1 MKLVPVNV
9 DAILIGQPLPCALR
23 DQNGVLLASKGF
35 QVGSRFELEVM
46 IGRREQ
52 IYIDFDQSDNF
63 RKGYVNRL
71 NNLVLEDR
79 ELGKIAEVQVS
90 PYDAKRDKVEVEV
103 SDIPDWIELQTL
115 CHAALRDTHGES
127 FLPRLEHLQSRLERH
142 TTHSPDGT
150 LFALIQLA
158 SSEMRH
164 YSATHAML
172 VYAMCSIAAREVLRW
187 SADDRIALG
196 SAALTMNISMT
207 DLQDRL
213 ATQSD
218 PPSEQQRQ
226 RIDSHAARSVDML
239 QQMGVSNE
247 RWLEAVLHH
256 NRKVPGPL
264 APRSPGQRLARLI
277 QRADMFAAR
286 LSPRQVRAPDTPGAA
301 MQSCY
306 FDENRQIDEAG
317 AALIKAVGI
326 YSPGTYVKLA
336 SHELAVVIKRGPNTT
351 MPHVAVLINR
361 QGMPTGEPIVRD
373 TSLADYRIQASVP
386 FRDIKINQSL
396 ERMLALSRQIGPERP
411 W

>member
-1 MKLVPVNV
+1 MKLVPVSIDV
-9 DAILIGQPLPCALR
+9 ILIGQPLPCALR

-35 QVGSRFELEVM
+35 QVGSRAELEMMV
-46 IGRREQ
+46 GRRDQ

-63 RKGYVNRL
+63 RRGYVNRI

-79 ELGKIAEVQVS
+79 ALGKIAEVQVS
-90 PYDAKRDKVEVEV
+90 PYDAKRDVAEVEH
-103 SDIPDWIELQTL
+103 SDVPDWVELQNL
-115 CHAALRDTHGES
+115 CHMALRDNHGES
-127 FLPRLEHLQSRLERH
+127 FLPRLQRLQSELEQH
-142 TTHSPDGT
+142 TARTPDGT

-158 SSEMRH
+158 SSEIQH

-172 VYAMCSIAAREVLRW
+172 VCAMCSIAARDVLRW
-187 SADDRIALG
+187 SADERSALG

-213 ATQSD
+213 VTQPT
-218 PPSEQQRQ
+218 PPSAQQQQR
-226 RIDSHAARSVDML
+226 IASHAARSVDML
-239 QQMGVSNE
+239 QQMGVSNDL
-247 RWLEAVLHH
+247 WLEAVLHH

-286 LSPRQVRAPDTPGAA
+286 LSPRQLRAPDTPGAA

-326 YSPGTYVKLA
+326 YSPGTYVRLA
-336 SHELAVVIKRGPNTT
+336 TQEIAVVVRRGYNTT
-351 MPHVAVLINR
+351 MPRVAVLINR
-361 QGMPTGEPIVRD
+361 HGMPTGEPIVRD
-373 TSLADYRIQASVP
+373 TSLADFRILASVP
-386 FRDIKINQSL
+386 FRDVKVNHSL
-396 ERMLALSRQIGPERP
+396 ERMLALTRP
-411 W
+411 AGKDRLW